1 MDDRHPDSIADPVTD
16 TDTVANPVTDPV
28 PPPSDSVLDA
38 LRSFLASALPGTALG
53 IHDDYFEQGN
63 ANSLFALELV
73 TFVEREFSVVVE
85 VEDLDLDNFR
95 TLART
100 AGFVRAKRAVP
111 PSGPGRADGPADV
124 SADSSTHDSTH
135 G

>member
-1 MDDRHPDSIADPVTD
+1 M
-16 TDTVANPVTDPV
+16 
-28 PPPSDSVLDA
+28 LDN
-38 LRSFLASALPGTALG
+38 LRSFLASALPGVDLD

-100 AGFVRAKRAVP
+100 AEFVRTKRAVP
-111 PSGPGRADGPADV
+111 PPGPAPAGSFPDVSGSPGRGEAADG
-124 SADSSTHDSTH
+124 
-135 G
+135 

>member
-1 MDDRHPDSIADPVTD
+1 MDDRHPDTVGDPFRDSIADPV
-16 TDTVANPVTDPV
+16 
-28 PPPSDSVLDA
+28 PPPTDSVLDN
-38 LRSFLASALPGTALG
+38 LRSFLASALPGVDLD

-100 AGFVRAKRAVP
+100 ARFVRAKRAAAASPGQARAGSFPDV
-111 PSGPGRADGPADV
+111 SGAPDRGEAADG
-124 SADSSTHDSTH
+124 
-135 G
+135 

>member
-1 MDDRHPDSIADPVTD
+1 MDDRHPDPIRD
-16 TDTVANPVTDPV
+16 PVTDPV
-28 PPPSDSVLDA
+28 SSPPDSVLED
-38 LRSFLASALPGTALG
+38 LRSFLASALPGAALG

-73 TFVEREFSVVVE
+73 TFVEREFSIAVE

-100 AGFVRAKRAVP
+100 AGFVHAKRAAR
-111 PSGPGRADGPADV
+111 SAGRSQAGGSTDG
-124 SADSSTHDSTH
+124 
-135 G
+135 